1 MTRRRRRTETHF
13 VEGRVDSDDILDL
26 VVHLELA
33 RRHGSVK
40 VHAVEEAH
48 EEHLRIS
55 LSSVSRSRALGGLSD
70 LDDDLLVHRQ

>member
-1 MTRRRRRTETHF
+1 
-13 VEGRVDSDDILDL
+13 
-26 VVHLELA
+26 
-33 RRHGSVK
+33 

-70 LDDDLLVHRQ
+70 LDDDLLVHRQYEYEGEDGERCTM